1 MFMIGESSLRVA
13 ARCSAAWVIICANE
27 PNCRCRSPRTPDTP
41 SCVVLSRCL
50 TNHFG
55 SAESFAL
62 CLTLCW
68 RRRPSLCSFEEYH
81 SPSKPNLRRKKLIAR
96 VVVPKLL
103 LDSTPPIF
111 TEAKYGEWKNQ

>member
-27 PNCRCRSPRTPDTP
+27 PNCQCGSPRNPDTP
-41 SCVVLSRCL
+41 SSVVLSRCL

-62 CLTLCW
+62 SLTLCW
-68 RRRPSLCSFEEYH
+68 RRRPSLCSFEEAQLTLIGGYFQRAPFG
-81 SPSKPNLRRKKLIAR
+81 SGFNLTRQELGSAR
-96 VVVPKLL
+96 
-103 LDSTPPIF
+103 
-111 TEAKYGEWKNQ
+111 G